1 MKVLYAIQGTG
12 NGHISRAKE
21 VIPALMNRVKV
32 DVLVS
37 GTQAEVVLPFEVK
50 YKLNG
55 MGFDFGKNG
64 GINFYTTFKKNSIFR
79 FFKEVKN
86 CPVEDYDLVINDFE
100 PVTAWA
106 CKWRN
111 VNCISF
117 SHQSALLSPNVPK
130 PSYKDYLSSLVLKYY
145 APSIQNFGLHFKSYN
160 NSISLP
166 IIRKSIR
173 DLKVTQ
179 ENHYT
184 VYLPAYA
191 DEKIISILAEV
202 PNTHWHVFSKKCQ
215 SAYHKKKIKVFPI
228 ESNQFEASLAS
239 CIGVVCGAGFET
251 PAETL
256 YLKKKLLVIPM
267 VGQYEQQYNAASL
280 QDIGVPVLKKLK
292 KKHLPKIINWVE
304 NGTTVAVNYPDKTQ
318 NIVDDFLSKYII
330 ATELSNKLLKEV
342 FTNS

>member
-106 CKWRN
+106 CKLRN

-191 DEKIISILAEV
+191 DEKIISILAEL
-202 PNTHWHVFSKKCQ
+202 PNTHWHLF
-215 SAYHKKKIKVFPI
+215 
-228 ESNQFEASLAS
+228 
-239 CIGVVCGAGFET
+239 
-251 PAETL
+251 
-256 YLKKKLLVIPM
+256 
-267 VGQYEQQYNAASL
+267 
-280 QDIGVPVLKKLK
+280 
-292 KKHLPKIINWVE
+292 
-304 NGTTVAVNYPDKTQ
+304 
-318 NIVDDFLSKYII
+318 
-330 ATELSNKLLKEV
+330 
-342 FTNS
+342 